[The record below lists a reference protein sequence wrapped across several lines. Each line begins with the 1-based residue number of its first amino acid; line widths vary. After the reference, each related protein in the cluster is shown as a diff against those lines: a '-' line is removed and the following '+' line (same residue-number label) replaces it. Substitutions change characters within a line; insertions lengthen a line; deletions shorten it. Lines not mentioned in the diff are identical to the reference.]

1 MFVLWDSQQQRNYLP
16 RLVDLERQRLKTRK
30 LEEKELQLHSGKDP
44 DLFVRNPS
52 ESQGGVL
59 ETYIT
64 VCMNIN

>member
-1 MFVLWDSQQQRNYLP
+1 MP

-44 DLFVRNPS
+44 DFIVRNPS

-64 VCMNIN
+64 VCMNINYLIHDKYFIDL

>member
-1 MFVLWDSQQQRNYLP
+1 MVVLWDSQQQRNYLP

-44 DLFVRNPS
+44 DFIVRNPS